1 MNVWRLAVPIVI
13 STPELYGD
21 QPAILLDLNEA
32 GLVAAIMMP
41 IPDGMRVVIT
51 FEGPPETRTESGEA
65 AVLAPGEVVGLS
77 PAIEAIAEARTI
89 DRELED
95 GRVERLLRA
104 RFVDWERRV
113 ELAYPDQRAELH

>member
-13 STPELYGD
+13 SYETFGD
-21 QPAILLDLNEA
+21 APAILLELNAA
-32 GLVAAIMMP
+32 GLVAAITWP
-41 IPDGMRVVIT
+41 IPDGARVLVT
-51 FEGPPETRTESGEA
+51 FLGPPDARSSSGEA
-65 AVLAPGEVVGLS
+65 AVLAPGEFVGLT
-77 PAIEAIAEARTI
+77 PPIEAIAEARTI

-104 RFVDWERRV
+104 RFVDWERRL

>member
-1 MNVWRLAVPIVI
+1 MNAWRLAVPIVI
-13 STPELYGD
+13 SYETFGD
-21 QPAILLDLNEA
+21 APAILLELNAA
-32 GLVAAIMMP
+32 GLVAAIMWP
-41 IPDGMRVVIT
+41 IPDGARILIT
-51 FEGPPETRTESGEA
+51 FDTPGTERLWGGEA
-65 AVLAPGEVVGLS
+65 AVLAAGELVGLS

-113 ELAYPDQRAELH
+113 ELAFPDQRAELH